1 MLFNS
6 LVFALFLPTLF
17 ILYWALNRT
26 RLAYQNLLI
35 LVASYIF
42 YGWWDWRF
50 LGLIFLSSLVDYFSG
65 LQIYHST
72 SQARRRFFLVLSL
85 FVNLGA
91 LGFFKYSGFFVESFA
106 ELLQMFGLR
115 PNIWSLKIILPVGI
129 SFYTFQTLSYSIDI
143 YRRKLEPTRDI
154 IAFFSFVS
162 FFPQLVAGPIER
174 AASLLPSSTRS
185 AASTRQ
191 RRSTACAR

>member
-35 LVASYIF
+35 LVASYFF